1 MLNMLCL
8 DTKFRLEGIQ
18 ICMQMLWKSGFLG
31 SEKFQFFFFIFF
43 VRLKKML

>member
-8 DTKFRLEGIQ
+8 DAEFRLEGIH
-18 ICMQMLWKSGFLG
+18 ICMQMPRKSGFLG
-31 SEKFQFFFFIFF
+31 NEKFQFFFFIFF